1 MKKFFALI
9 LATAICFALVG
20 CGGGEQTPSS
30 APSDENAAGFSA
42 SDLVLVSGGK
52 EYKCDV
58 YIDDII
64 SAFGEGYTYSEAMS
78 CAYDGMD
85 KVYGYGDAGIE
96 FSTRPDGDKD
106 IVCEMY
112 AFNGDWTTGKG
123 ITFGKTREQVKEAY
137 GEPTTFNDFIYY
149 YTLPASNEE
158 SEGASLYFEFAE
170 EGYVSAIGMTAEQLI
185 GEE

>member
-1 MKKFFALI
+1 MKKVFALV
-9 LATAICFALVG
+9 LALMMCFALVS
-20 CGGGEQTPSS
+20 CGEDETTSPSS
-30 APSDENAAGFSA
+30 DIVEPAVGFTA
-42 SDLVLVSGGK
+42 SDFVLKNGDK

-64 SAFGEGYTYSEAMS
+64 AEFGEGYVYSEAMS

-85 KVYGYGDAGIE
+85 KIYGYADAGID

-112 AFNGDWTTGKG
+112 VHGGDWATAKG
-123 ITFGKTREQVKEAY
+123 ITFGSTREQVIEAY
-137 GEPTTFNDFIYY
+137 GEPTQETNFMFYY
-149 YTLPASNEE
+149 ILPASNAD
-158 SEGASLYFEFAE
+158 SEGASLYFEFADNAVNAM
-170 EGYVSAIGMTAEQLI
+170 GVTAEQLI

>member
-1 MKKFFALI
+1 MKKIFALI
-9 LATAICFALVG
+9 LALVMCFALVG
-20 CGGGEQTPSS
+20 CGE
-30 APSDENAAGFSA
+30 DEKTSLSPDVVEPAVGFSA
-42 SDLVLVSGGK
+42 SDLVLKNGDK

-64 SAFGEGYTYSEAMS
+64 ADFGEDYVYSEAMS

-85 KVYGYGDAGIE
+85 KVYGYGEANID

-112 AFNGDWTTGKG
+112 VHGGDWETSKG
-123 ITFGKTREQVKEAY
+123 IKLGSSREQVIEAY
-137 GEPTTFNDFIYY
+137 GEPTQETNLMFYY
-149 YTLPASNEE
+149 ILPASNAE
-158 SEGASLYFEFAE
+158 SEGASLYFEFQDNA
-170 EGYVSAIGMTAEQLI
+170 VNAIGVTAEQLI